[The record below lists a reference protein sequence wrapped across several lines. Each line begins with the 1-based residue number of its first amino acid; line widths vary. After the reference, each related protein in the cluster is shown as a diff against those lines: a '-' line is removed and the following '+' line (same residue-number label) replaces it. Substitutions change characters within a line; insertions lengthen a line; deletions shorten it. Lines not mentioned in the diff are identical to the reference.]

1 MTKVNYKLFTII
13 LTVLFFAGC
22 AKYIKSEVVIF
33 HKLPELNS
41 PTKYSFQVSGS
52 QKENLEYI
60 TYRDLIK
67 SELAKY
73 RLEEVPF
80 DEAEIIVSF
89 EYSIDSGRGI
99 FKTAPVYGQTGISS
113 STTYGNVKKN
123 GDNVTFYETTIYQ
136 PTYGRTGSKTYTVIE
151 YVSSLTIQITDKSAT
166 YSGKHKVLYKAS
178 VKSRGENSY
187 IAKVMAAM
195 IESLFRD
202 FPGKSGS
209 TRSEKVFY

>member
-1 MTKVNYKLFTII
+1 MKVNYKLFTII

-33 HKLPELNS
+33 HKLPELDS

-52 QKENLEYI
+52 HEEDLEYI

-67 SELAKY
+67 NELAKY
-73 RLEEVPF
+73 RLEEVVF
-80 DEAEIIVSF
+80 DKAEIIVSF
-89 EYSIDSGRGI
+89 EYSIDSGRDI
-99 FKTAPVYGQTGISS
+99 LKTAPVYGQTGISS
-113 STTYGNVKKN
+113 STTYGNLKES
-123 GDNVTFYETTIYQ
+123 GDNVTYYETTIYH

-151 YVSSLTIQITDKSAT
+151 YVSSLTVQIMNKSSA
-166 YSGKHKVLYKAS
+166 YSGKLYKAN
-178 VKSRGENSY
+178 VKSHGGNSD

-209 TRSEKVFY
+209 TRSEKIFY